1 MEKNNRNG
9 ILLGVVAVAT
19 LVVTIIGATFAY
31 FTASVSGNAPVNA
44 SSYKFAMSLTVS
56 KIAPTGSG
64 VKDLIPVNS
73 TDVGTA
79 LTGATNKSACV
90 DKNDYA
96 ACVIYELNFTN
107 SGSGTVTLNGTMTPT
122 TNEFANLKYR
132 AASTQ
137 AGLSSATSHALSGT
151 NAVTTDLTNVSVP
164 TSGGSYYIML
174 YIENN
179 ANADQPNDKGKS
191 FSATLTFNDATGGSN
206 ARLQA
211 TFS

>member
-31 FTASVSGNAPVNA
+31 FTASVSGSAPVNA
-44 SSYKFAMSLTVS
+44 SSYKFDMALTVT
-56 KIAPTGSG
+56 KQAPTGSG
-64 VKDLIPVNS
+64 IKDLIPVNDA
-73 TDVGTA
+73 DVGTA
-79 LTGATNKSACV
+79 ITGASGKSACV

-96 ACVIYELNFTN
+96 ACVIYKLHFAN
-107 SGSGTVTLNGTMTPT
+107 SGSGTVTLNGSMTPT
-122 TNEFANLKYR
+122 TNEFSNLKYR
-132 AASTQ
+132 AAATTT
-137 AGLSSATSHALSGT
+137 ALGSATSRALNGT
-151 NAVTTDLTNVSVP
+151 TAVTTDLTGITVT
-164 TSGGSYYIML
+164 TSGADYYIML

-179 ANADQPNDKGKS
+179 ASADQPNDKGKT
-191 FSATLTFNDATGGSN
+191 FSATLTFNDASGGSN